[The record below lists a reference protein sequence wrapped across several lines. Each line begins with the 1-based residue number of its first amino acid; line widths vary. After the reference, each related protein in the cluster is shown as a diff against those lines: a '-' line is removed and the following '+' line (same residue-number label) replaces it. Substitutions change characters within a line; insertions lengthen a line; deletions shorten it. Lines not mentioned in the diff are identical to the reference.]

1 MLLFKYTADWITH
14 FESIKTK
21 IENAIGTNTYIIE
34 HVGSTSVPLLD
45 AKPIIDIDIVYIT
58 PDEFTIIKSGLEKI
72 GYYHHGNQG
81 IEDRDVF
88 KRSQNQA
95 DPILD
100 TISHHLYVCPKHS
113 KALERHILTR
123 DYLRKNQWARIQYQ
137 KMKYE
142 MAERAKQDRKVYQD
156 LKEEY
161 INAFLDSIILK
172 ETQHLGRF
180 TNRDEKIKLKKL
192 NIY

>member
-21 IENAIGTNTYIIE
+21 IKNAIGTNTYIIE
-34 HVGSTSVPLLD
+34 HVASTSVPLLD
-45 AKPIIDIDIVYIT
+45 AKPIIDIDIVYKT
-58 PDEFTIIKSGLEKI
+58 HDDFTIIKSGLEKI

-88 KRSQNQA
+88 KRSKSSD

-100 TISHHLYVCPKHS
+100 TIQHHLYVCPLHS

-123 DYLRKNQWARIQYQ
+123 DYLRKNQWARLQYQ

-142 MAERAKQDRKVYQD
+142 MAERANQGRKVYQV
-156 LKEEY
+156 LKEEN
-161 INAFLDSIILK
+161 INGFLDSIILN
-172 ETQHLGRF
+172 EGS
-180 TNRDEKIKLKKL
+180 I
-192 NIY
+192 

>member
-1 MLLFKYTADWITH
+1 MLLFKYTADWKTH

-21 IENAIGTNTYIIE
+21 IENAIGTNTFIIE
-34 HVGSTSVPLLD
+34 HVGSTSVPNLD
-45 AKPIIDIDIVYIT
+45 AKPIIDIDIVYKT
-58 PDEFTIIKSGLEKI
+58 HDEFTIIKSALEKI
-72 GYYHHGNQG
+72 GYYHNGNQG

-88 KRSQNQA
+88 KRSQNYA

-100 TISHHLYVCPKHS
+100 TISHHLYVCPTHS
-113 KALERHILTR
+113 KALERHIQTR
-123 DYLRKNQWARIQYQ
+123 DYLRKNQWARLQYQ

-142 MAERAKQDRKVYQD
+142 MAERANQDRKVYQD

-172 ETQHLGRF
+172 ETS
-180 TNRDEKIKLKKL
+180 I
-192 NIY
+192 